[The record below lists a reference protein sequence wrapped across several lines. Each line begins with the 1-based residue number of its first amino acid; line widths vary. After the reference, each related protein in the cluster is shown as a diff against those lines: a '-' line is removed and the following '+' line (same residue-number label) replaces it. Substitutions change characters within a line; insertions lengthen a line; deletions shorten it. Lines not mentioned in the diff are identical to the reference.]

1 MKVFFSIIA
10 IFLIFNIT
18 FADDCGVHVL
28 EKAIE
33 LYRDFQALRVRGC
46 QDLKISVDTYSVIKK
61 KCIQDLAASFNLISY
76 EKVYELTLDFLST
89 DCFRKSAIETCD
101 DIEYK
106 KLRHCAV
113 DFWVDHLEEGLQFY
127 RNETIRY
134 GAYSYLI
141 EAKGCLQK
149 SLDQIESAH
158 KLKSIQV

>member
-46 QDLKISVDTYSVIKK
+46 QDCKTFILMSKLTSKTINYFFITVKISVDTYSVIKK

-76 EKVYELTLDFLST
+76 VISLS
-89 DCFRKSAIETCD
+89 
-101 DIEYK
+101 
-106 KLRHCAV
+106 L
-113 DFWVDHLEEGLQFY
+113 
-127 RNETIRY
+127 
-134 GAYSYLI
+134 
-141 EAKGCLQK
+141 
-149 SLDQIESAH
+149 SLS
-158 KLKSIQV
+158 LSCC